1 PSSFLLHCLYL
12 ASLPPSP
19 TRRSPQRGWRA
30 KNFTRYNKRWPY
42 VAVPNAVT
50 APLDSSARWQ
60 LTFIAQNAPTTPKQ
74 PVMIVAPMVLTYIHY
89 QATDASAAGTGPSGM
104 PRMP

>member
-1 PSSFLLHCLYL
+1 RATAESISPEIHALPLHD
-12 ASLPPSP
+12 ALPIS
-19 TRRSPQRGWRA
+19 

-60 LTFIAQNAPTTPKQ
+60 LNFTAQNAPTTPKQ

-89 QATDASAAGTGPSGM
+89 PATYAVAPGTGPSGM
-104 PRMP
+104 PRMPSIGRA